1 MFERILAPLDG
12 SPEAAHAVPL
22 VARLARLLGG
32 SVIILQALD
41 TVTEVTKYV
50 GAPLSAYTIT
60 SDTEGAQAYLDGVA
74 TIIADEGVSVETETR
89 TGNVGETI
97 VKVAR
102 EKNADSIILT
112 SHGRT
117 GFLERLLGG
126 VAEHVSRD
134 APVPVLLLR
143 AGEEHT
149 LIGADGDGRSA
160 PLRALL
166 PLDGSAAA
174 ESALVPALFLVAALS
189 TPEPGTL
196 HLVRVVAH
204 GQDVSA
210 AESYLS
216 ALAERMQAATPEGLK
231 LEVTWSTSSAES
243 VEDELIALADGYD
256 LVALTKPEATGR
268 RALGETIEKLL
279 GSVKLPML
287 IVPPDST
294 PDPALLQR

>member
-12 SPEAAHAVPL
+12 SPEAAHAIPL

-41 TVTEVTKYV
+41 TVTEVTKYAA
-50 GAPLSAYTIT
+50 GSLAPYTIT

-74 TIIADEGVSVETETR
+74 TIIAGEGVSVETEMR
-89 TGNVGETI
+89 AGNVGETI
-97 VKVAR
+97 VEMAR

-117 GFLERLLGG
+117 GILERLLGG
-126 VAEHVSRD
+126 IAEHVSRD

-149 LIGADGDGRSA
+149 LIGADGDGRSV
-160 PLRALL
+160 RALL
-166 PLDGSAAA
+166 PLDGSVAA
-174 ESALVPALFLVAALS
+174 ESALVPALYLVAALS

-196 HLVRVVAH
+196 HLVRVVAN
-204 GQDVSA
+204 GESVGA
-210 AESYLS
+210 AETYLS
-216 ALAERMQAATPEGLK
+216 ALAERLQAATPEGLK
-231 LEVTWSTSSAES
+231 LEVTWSTSSAKS
-243 VEDELIALADGYD
+243 VEDELIRLADGND

-287 IVPPDST
+287 IVPPDSASN
-294 PDPALLQR
+294 PALLQP